1 MANASAQLTD
11 MIFRVATALGGDL
24 LKRTAFVGGVTTGL
38 FVTDDFAREGVRFTD
53 DVDLIVDI
61 VSHGKWVQLQEELR
75 SRGFRE
81 SPEDDVICR
90 MRLGDLKVDFMPD
103 DEGIL
108 GFSNRW
114 YSLGF
119 ESAVDHTLTDDITIR
134 VLTAPLFLATKLE
147 ALRGRGIDDLLMS
160 RDLEDIL
167 LLLDGRPTLVAEVA
181 DAPAEII
188 EYLAKEFAQ
197 LLNHKD
203 FESAVEG
210 NMRGDAG
217 RIGLIRKRIAE
228 IMGRT

>member
-1 MANASAQLTD
+1 
-11 MIFRVATALGGDL
+11 
-24 LKRTAFVGGVTTGL
+24 
-38 FVTDDFAREGVRFTD
+38 
-53 DVDLIVDI
+53 
-61 VSHGKWVQLQEELR
+61 
-75 SRGFRE
+75 
-81 SPEDDVICR
+81 
-90 MRLGDLKVDFMPD
+90 MPD

-114 YSLGF
+114 YSLGL
-119 ESAVDHTLTDDITIR
+119 ESAVDHTLTDDIIVR

-167 LLLDGRPTLVAEVA
+167 LLLDGRPTLVEEVA

-188 EYLAKEFAQ
+188 EYLAKEFAT

-228 IMGRT
+228 IIGRT

>member
-1 MANASAQLTD
+1 

-81 SPEDDVICR
+81 PPEDDVICR

-134 VLTAPLFLATKLE
+134 RMSTALPLTDVSCGHDPSCALAVLTT
-147 ALRGRGIDDLLMS
+147 ALGPSIAAML
-160 RDLEDIL
+160 
-167 LLLDGRPTLVAEVA
+167 
-181 DAPAEII
+181 DAPDTRRPSISCSMDSSRSRRTSMA
-188 EYLAKEFAQ
+188 
-197 LLNHKD
+197 
-203 FESAVEG
+203 SADPFWISACG
-210 NMRGDAG
+210 
-217 RIGLIRKRIAE
+217 
-228 IMGRT
+228 

>member
-1 MANASAQLTD
+1 MANANPQLTD
-11 MIFRVATALGGDL
+11 MILRVATALGEDL

-38 FVTDDFAREGVRFTD
+38 FVTDEFTRESVRFTD

-61 VSHGKWVQLQEELR
+61 VGSGRWVQFQEELR

-81 SPEDDVICR
+81 SPGDDVICR

-103 DEGIL
+103 DEKIL

-114 YSLGF
+114 YSLGL
-119 ESAVDHTLTDDITIR
+119 ESAVDHALTDDITIR

-167 LLLDGRPTLVAEVA
+167 LLLDGRPTLVWEVA
-181 DAPAEII
+181 DAPARVI
-188 EYLAKEFAQ
+188 EYLAKEFAT

-203 FESAVEG
+203 FESAVEA

-228 IMGRT
+228 IIGRT